1 MGNSK
6 DKSLIFF
13 NWEHSGNK
21 LYLITED
28 RYSDFTIL
36 QR

>member
-6 DKSLIFF
+6 DKPKTDF
-13 NWEHSGNK
+13 NWEHK
-21 LYLITED
+21 WQLYLITED